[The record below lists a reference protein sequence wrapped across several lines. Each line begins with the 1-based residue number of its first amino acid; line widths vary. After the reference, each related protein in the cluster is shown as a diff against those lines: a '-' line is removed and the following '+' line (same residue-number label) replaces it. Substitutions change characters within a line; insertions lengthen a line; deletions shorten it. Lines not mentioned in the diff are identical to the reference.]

1 MDSQEMMRFLWIIMD
16 ELEEYSS
23 CSSSEWQAGYKFV
36 LQRMMRLVDDTIKN

>member
-1 MDSQEMMRFLWIIMD
+1 MDSQEMMRFLWLMLE

-23 CSSSEWQAGYKFV
+23 SSAEWQAGYKFV